1 MLTREIA
8 LAQLDLLRNADNIQI
23 RATAETVLWLDQ
35 QLAAGDLCPDQFC
48 RLVQQHRDQFSNPVC
63 TLSAVCEHALTNI
76 INNSGK
82 MAV

>member
-23 RATAETVLWLDQ
+23 RATAETVLWLDR
-35 QLAAGDLCPDQFC
+35 QLSAGDLCLDQFC
-48 RLVQQHRDQFSNPVC
+48 RLVQQHKDQISSQDC
-63 TLSAVCEHALTNI
+63 TLSVVCESALTNI

>member
-1 MLTREIA
+1 MLIRENA
-8 LAQLDLLRNADNIQI
+8 LAQLNLLKNADNVQV
-23 RATAETVLWLDQ
+23 RAAAETVLWLDQ

-48 RLVQQHRDQFSNPVC
+48 KLVKQHRDQFANPTC
-63 TLSAVCEHALTNI
+63 SLSAVCENALTNI